1 MKKFYE
7 TPEVELFLLAAHDN
21 MLWDSSNVSVY
32 GDDNEIDDPFNL

>member
-7 TPEVELFLLAAHDN
+7 EPEIELLILKANDN
-21 MLWDSSNVSVY
+21 LLWDSNNVNVY